1 MILIGYLR
9 GKDSKEGGAFETS
22 SPIRLTEYG
31 RNLFDSSD
39 GAKIVHAYK
48 DKIDLEENLNEYEI
62 QEKSIHFAM
71 SKLEAV
77 LTPQELDKVQKTAF
91 DAGLPIQTVLHVIGI
106 ALRDAIFA
114 DRGLNAEKVDEHD
127 PNFERLE

>member
-1 MILIGYLR
+1 MAGTCLTALT
-9 GKDSKEGGAFETS
+9 GK
-22 SPIRLTEYG
+22 
-31 RNLFDSSD
+31 
-39 GAKIVHAYK
+39 KIVHAYK

-71 SKLEAV
+71 SKPEAV

-91 DAGLPIQTVLHVIGI
+91 DAGLPIQNVLHVIGI

-127 PNFERLE
+127 PNFERQE